1 MPQLHSATLYTV
13 WFIRM
18 KKPCIAETFSE
29 DDHSHA
35 IVAGQSYIIGNFP
48 EKLRSNSEGHY
59 FKVDYKT
66 SYFTMK
72 VLCIPLHRKGIFFI
86 KNSEYFE
93 IINFVGHTK
102 MTSLSSL

>member
-1 MPQLHSATLYTV
+1 MPQLHSATLYTA

-66 SYFTMK
+66 SYFYHESFVYPFAQK
-72 VLCIPLHRKGIFFI
+72 RNIFHQKF
-86 KNSEYFE
+86 
-93 IINFVGHTK
+93 
-102 MTSLSSL
+102 